1 MTLPRDWLQGGLFV
15 IREHMRAPRLGK
27 DPKIV
32 DLLLSLDHS
41 VLTVS
46 EFQAVIRADHHSLPY
61 YLEYAEVFL
70 AAMKQISGR
79 DCPPGLIGKQVGEW
93 IRNQQL
99 ISYRKVLIESGI
111 SDKSC

>member
-1 MTLPRDWLQGGLFV
+1 
-15 IREHMRAPRLGK
+15 
-27 DPKIV
+27 
-32 DLLLSLDHS
+32 
-41 VLTVS
+41 VS

-70 AAMKQISGR
+70 AAMKQINGR
-79 DCPPGLIGKQVGEW
+79 DCPPGLIGKQIGEW

-99 ISYRKVLIESGI
+99 VSYRIVLVESGF